1 MLPTVFRR
9 FGAQR
14 AFCGSVNSVRSFVKV
29 GDKVPVN
36 YLKDEKPP
44 VILEDKEYPD
54 WLKTIADKSPTKKEL
69 LEKREREG
77 VEAMTVKEL
86 KRLKRLISL
95 EDIKSANKAKAS
107 EV

>member
-36 YLKDEKPP
+36 YLKGVLPLSLINKPYSNLLSTDEKPP

-54 WLKTIADKSPTKKEL
+54 WLKTIADKVRVVWFVVFS
-69 LEKREREG
+69 
-77 VEAMTVKEL
+77 V
-86 KRLKRLISL
+86 
-95 EDIKSANKAKAS
+95 
-107 EV
+107 